1 VTYNLVGDGGLD
13 LGAHLGHTVEI
24 TGDVQEI
31 PEAQRASGEA
41 KNLMRQLHVASAR
54 HISDQCLGDP

>member
-1 VTYNLVGDGGLD
+1 MDMGG
-13 LGAHLGHTVEI
+13 HLGHTVEI
-24 TGDVQEI
+24 TGDIQEI

-41 KNLMRQLHVASAR
+41 HDLVRQLHVVSAR